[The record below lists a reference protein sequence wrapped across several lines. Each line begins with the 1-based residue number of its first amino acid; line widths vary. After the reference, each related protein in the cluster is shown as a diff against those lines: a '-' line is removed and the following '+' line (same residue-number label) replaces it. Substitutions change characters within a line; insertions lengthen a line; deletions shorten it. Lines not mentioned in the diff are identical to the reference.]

1 MKTTET
7 TLEIFYDVS
16 DIIKCMQNSTGLHGI
31 KTKHKGSMV
40 KPVFECKDFDIY
52 EAIKMEYGNII
63 LTATRRN
70 LIRVNL

>member
-1 MKTTET
+1 
-7 TLEIFYDVS
+7 
-16 DIIKCMQNSTGLHGI
+16 MQNNTGLYDI

-70 LIRVNL
+70 LIGVNL

>member
-7 TLEIFYDVS
+7 ILEIFYDIS
-16 DIIKCMQNSTGLHGI
+16 DIIKCMQNNTGLHDI
-31 KTKHKGSMV
+31 TMKHKGARV

-52 EAIKMEYGNII
+52 EAIKIEYGNII

-70 LIRVNL
+70 LMRVNL